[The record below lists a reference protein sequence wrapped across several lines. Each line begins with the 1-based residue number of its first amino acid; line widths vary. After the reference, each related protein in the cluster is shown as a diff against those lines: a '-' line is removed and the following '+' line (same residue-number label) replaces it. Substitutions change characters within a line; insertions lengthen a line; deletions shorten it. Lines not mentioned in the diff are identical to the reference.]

1 MSLSVKRAKN
11 NNSNKTKSQN
21 DSKYTIKIEALKTD
35 KEIKST
41 SNNDMTEEEKKEID
55 KQKELL
61 KQIKEYEE
69 KLKFEKEQ
77 RRILI
82 ESKENE
88 IEQKEKE

>member
-41 SNNDMTEEEKKEID
+41 SNNDLTEEEKRK
-55 KQKELL
+55 
-61 KQIKEYEE
+61 
-69 KLKFEKEQ
+69 
-77 RRILI
+77 
-82 ESKENE
+82 
-88 IEQKEKE
+88 